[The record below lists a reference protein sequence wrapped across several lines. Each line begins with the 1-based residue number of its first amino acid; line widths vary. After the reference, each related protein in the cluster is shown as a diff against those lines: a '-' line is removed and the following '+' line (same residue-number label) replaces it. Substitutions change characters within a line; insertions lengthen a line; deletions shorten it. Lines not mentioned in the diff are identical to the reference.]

1 MEGIPVSD
9 PSEAMKIDSHKGHYY
24 VSYSQEVS
32 VLVNALEVRNAVFL
46 VDERVLKLH
55 GNKLK
60 TLLNRRPV
68 VAIEARESNKS
79 LEIMPKILETL
90 LEAGV
95 RRGDTLVVIGGGIV
109 QDIGCFI
116 ASTLFRGLE
125 WVFVPTTLL
134 AQADSCIGSKS
145 SINLL
150 GHKNIVG
157 TFNPPN
163 QVHIC
168 AAFLE
173 TLSEVEI
180 QSGIGEMLK
189 VHMLDNINSLSKI
202 ISHYDS
208 LLSDQHVMMDFLKAS
223 LSIKKKFIE
232 ADEFDKGIRN
242 LLNYGHSFGH
252 AIEAATN
259 FKMPHGIAVTM
270 GMDIANFITAKIG
283 FGTNEPFLLSH
294 DTMRKNYLGFQGEL
308 VDIKLFRSSL
318 EKDKKN
324 TGDKLAL
331 ILPNKNN
338 NLEKISVNKTEDF
351 WNFCAEF
358 FDTVRFS

>member
-1 MEGIPVSD
+1 MSD
-9 PSEAMKIDSHKGHYY
+9 SSDAMKINSHKGHYY
-24 VSYSQEVS
+24 VSYSQELS
-32 VLVNALEVRNAVFL
+32 VLINAFRVKSVVFL
-46 VDERVLKLH
+46 VDERVIQLH

-60 TLLNRRPV
+60 VLLDRGPV
-68 VAIEARESNKS
+68 VAVEARESNKS
-79 LEIMPKILETL
+79 LERMPEILESL

-95 RRGDTLVVIGGGIV
+95 RRGDTLVVVGGGIV

-116 ASTLFRGLE
+116 ASTLFRGLS

-145 SINLL
+145 SINLR
-150 GHKNIVG
+150 GYKNTIG

-163 QVHIC
+163 EVHIC
-168 AAFLE
+168 SAFLE
-173 TLSEVEI
+173 TLSKLEI

-189 VHMLDNINSLSKI
+189 VHMLDNINSLSEI

-208 LLSDQHVMMDFLKAS
+208 LLSDQNAMMDFVKNS
-223 LSIKKKFIE
+223 LRIKKRFIE
-232 ADEFDKGIRN
+232 IDEFDKGVRN

-252 AIEAATN
+252 AVEAATN
-259 FKMPHGIAVTM
+259 FRVPHGIAVTM
-270 GMDIANFITAKIG
+270 GMDMANFITAKIG

-294 DTMRKNYLGFQGEL
+294 DTMRKNYQGFQDEP
-308 VDIKLFRSSL
+308 VDIQLFCSSL

-324 TGDKLAL
+324 KGDKLML

-338 NLEKISVNKTEDF
+338 TLEKIAVDKTEDF
-351 WNFCAEF
+351 WNFCVEF
-358 FDTVRFS
+358 FDRARLS